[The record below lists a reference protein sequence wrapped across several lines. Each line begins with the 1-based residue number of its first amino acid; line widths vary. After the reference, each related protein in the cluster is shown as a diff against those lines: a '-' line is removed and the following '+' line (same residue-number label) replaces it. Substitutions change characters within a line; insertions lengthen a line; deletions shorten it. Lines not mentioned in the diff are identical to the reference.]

1 MKTYKRVF
9 CIVIDS
15 VGCGECPESYLYGD
29 KGANTLKHLSYSK
42 PDFSIPTLQK
52 LNTFLYFENRY
63 LFFNISMNIG
73 NNATAKYALLFV
85 KNRNSVLRLP
95 LKRCKRLWNK

>member
-15 VGCGECPESYLYGD
+15 VGCGECPDSYLYGD

-42 PDFSIPTLQK
+42 PDFSIPTLK
-52 LNTFLYFENRY
+52 TAPATNGCSGAKARTFCRGFLAIR
-63 LFFNISMNIG
+63 
-73 NNATAKYALLFV
+73 
-85 KNRNSVLRLP
+85 
-95 LKRCKRLWNK
+95 